1 MYRIVRIRIVRKDY
15 HYQLS
20 SSMNADPLASPDGSQ
35 HGDLPQHGALP
46 GFTGYIPFIQQ
57 PPDATLPGNTNGNGA
72 NPESGHD
79 LPGVYRSASPTQA
92 TFRDATDMVAQ
103 GHFRGPPIKVQANEI
118 WSGEANSLY
127 DFTFTWS
134 ITLQSHGLRMA
145 SELLADPARGLMLMN
160 LATQQLQ
167 RTPFIDAIIRENA
180 ALFAFVMERV
190 STKTT
195 RGNNLRAEIADA
207 CEDGMLT
214 VNNGF
219 ALSQYIRESV
229 QYKTMD
235 EVEDVRDRMESFK
248 FNLKMDDDT
257 IKMAC
262 TAVRRNFFRMPNSCR
277 GPALQPFSL
286 LLAAL
291 PAECKVEKALMMNE
305 LGLTSQ

>member
-103 GHFRGPPIKVQANEI
+103 GQYRGPIKVQSNEI

-127 DFTFTWS
+127 DVERRLS
-134 ITLQSHGLRMA
+134 PIEA
-145 SELLADPARGLMLMN
+145 SLGH
-160 LATQQLQ
+160 
-167 RTPFIDAIIRENA
+167 
-180 ALFAFVMERV
+180 
-190 STKTT
+190 
-195 RGNNLRAEIADA
+195 
-207 CEDGMLT
+207 
-214 VNNGF
+214 NGW
-219 ALSQYIRESV
+219 
-229 QYKTMD
+229 
-235 EVEDVRDRMESFK
+235 
-248 FNLKMDDDT
+248 
-257 IKMAC
+257 
-262 TAVRRNFFRMPNSCR
+262 
-277 GPALQPFSL
+277 
-286 LLAAL
+286 LAAL
-291 PAECKVEKALMMNE
+291 RQPFLF
-305 LGLTSQ
+305 